1 MREAINNMADIGL
14 TILGGILAGIV
25 FAFLMLI
32 YKFILSVWRDK

>member
-1 MREAINNMADIGL
+1 MREAINNMGNIGL
-14 TILGGILAGIV
+14 TILGGILAGTV